1 MEELKVVETMETNEA
16 VADTYTECEAE
27 QPKIDETKDTAEVNA
42 SIDEI
47 RGEIKKDILV
57 GVAVQGIMLL
67 VAPFAN
73 EISKAAV
80 KGTKKAVHYVSR
92 KIKGAHEK
100 RKDKK
105 AAKKEAKAPV
115 EKTEEPKKETKKK

>member
-16 VADTYTECEAE
+16 VSDTYTECEAE
-27 QPKIDETKDTAEVNA
+27 QPEINEAEDTAEVNNLDA
-42 SIDEI
+42 I

-57 GVAVQGIMLL
+57 GVAVNGIMLL

-80 KGTKKAVHYVSR
+80 NGTKKAVHYVGR
-92 KIKGAHEK
+92 KIKGAHKK
-100 RKDKK
+100 RKEKK
-105 AAKKEAKAPV
+105 AAKTEVTIEETEAP
-115 EKTEEPKKETKKK
+115 KETKKKAEKK